1 MADTDEIDDLI
12 EERQGEIDDLEEAR
26 GNAEDVDETVEEVNR

>member
-12 EERQGEIDDLEEAR
+12 EERENEIDDLEEAR
-26 GNAEDVDETVEEVNR
+26 GNAEDADETVEEVNR